1 MVTKYK
7 AAAKI
12 VNSAFFDALVCWNSG
27 TCVGDCSVPAAGA
40 DTWMNI
46 VVSKGW
52 GGLLG

>member
-12 VNSAFFDALVCWNSG
+12 VNSALFDALVCWNSG